1 MSFVCS
7 DLDRVLREGDPAGMA
22 AAIEHARACA
32 NCRQDLSLW
41 QELSETAPALRKEW
55 DSPGLWPRIEE
66 RLRTDRRRP
75 SRPFWA
81 WAAAAAILVVT
92 VPSFWIVMRSHPDA
106 AQARALL
113 TDQALREAE
122 TAEAAYLQSI
132 DKLAKVAEARLS
144 KDPAPIASNYREK
157 LLVLDSAI
165 AELRSQAQSNRLNAH
180 LRDELA
186 SLYRDKQQTL
196 KEILTDETRRP

>member
-1 MSFVCS
+1 MSFACS
-7 DLDRVLREGDPAGMA
+7 DLDRMLRESDPAGMA
-22 AAIEHARACA
+22 AAVEHARTCA
-32 NCRQDLSLW
+32 NCRQDLALW
-41 QELSETAPALRKEW
+41 QELSDLAPALRKEW
-55 DSPGLWPRIEE
+55 DSPRLWPRIEE

-92 VPSFWIVMRSHPDA
+92 VPSLWIVMRSHPDA

-132 DKLAKVAEARLS
+132 DRLAKVAEARLS